1 MQMFLHSIHI
11 GSSYLFFELSWVDK
25 VTSGTYSFVSFI
37 SNVPSSVELV
47 ITQSTDHI
55 ERRLTLQFINGIS
68 RVFQKLLKFF
78 NCTINSTSFAFPSAA
93 VFLVIFT
100 VDLNDSESV
109 KLLFGSSL
117 KYSHRLPDIF

>member
-1 MQMFLHSIHI
+1 M
-11 GSSYLFFELSWVDK
+11 FFELSWVDK

-37 SNVPSSVELV
+37 SNFPSSVELV

-55 ERRLTLQFINGIS
+55 KRRLTSQFINGIS

-78 NCTINSTSFAFPSAA
+78 NGTINSTPFVFPSAA
-93 VFLVIFT
+93 VILVIFT

-109 KLLFGSSL
+109 KLLLGSSL
-117 KYSHRLPDIF
+117 QCSHRLPDIF